1 MAAHNQFEAP
11 FFSATCYVARLVDA
25 VMKLSVSL
33 ANVCQVDEPIPVQ
46 IAELAANRVAEKV
59 FECRSVLTTQY

>member
-33 ANVCQVDEPIPVQ
+33 ANVCQVDEPIPV
-46 IAELAANRVAEKV
+46 
-59 FECRSVLTTQY
+59 